1 MTFETLLQD
10 FLRELIA
17 RQRQRATLRNEAQN
31 LRQFIAYCES
41 HGLSRL
47 SEVALQH
54 VLDYSVHLQKYTP
67 LCRHAKLGTVRRWL
81 KWAHHRDHLIVNP
94 LSAWQPRHPPH
105 RLQWVPTVAQMQQV
119 LDGEANA
126 QHRFVLE
133 LFYGSGLRV
142 QECTDLDVDDLDL
155 TERQLRVRHGKGDKP
170 RWIPLGIKLCEQIQA
185 YLDQVRPASATR
197 ALFPNAKGQ
206 RLTSF
211 TLGKWVRLAGQRCG
225 FEKFT
230 VHTIRRAYASHLL
243 QAGAP
248 LHAVKELLGH
258 GSFRSTQLYTR
269 VADEDLSEMLRLA
282 HPRARRKL
290 PRK

>member
-1 MTFETLLQD
+1 MTFEKLQQD

-17 RQRQRATLRNEAQN
+17 RQRKRATLHNETNN
-31 LRQFIAYCES
+31 LRQFIAFCES

-54 VLDYSVHLQKYTP
+54 VLDYYVHLQKYAP
-67 LCRHAKLGTVRRWL
+67 LCRYAKLGTVRRWL

-94 LSAWQPRHPPH
+94 LSSWQPRHPAPKL
-105 RLQWVPTVAQMQQV
+105 RWVPTVAQMQQV
-119 LDGEANA
+119 LDGEDKTAR
-126 QHRFVLE
+126 RFLLE
-133 LFYGSGLRV
+133 LLYGSGLRV
-142 QECTDLDVDDLDL
+142 QECSGLDLDDLDL
-155 TERQLRVRHGKGDKP
+155 AERQLRVRHGKGDKP
-170 RWIPLGIKLCEQIQA
+170 RWIPLGAKLCEQLQV
-185 YLDQVRPASATR
+185 YLDQVRPATASQ
-197 ALFPNAKGQ
+197 ALFLNAKDQ
-206 RLTSF
+206 RMHSF
-211 TLGKWVRLAGQRCG
+211 TLSKWVRQAGQRCG

-269 VADEDLSEMLRLA
+269 VADEDLSEMLRQA